1 MATDT
6 SCEAG
11 HRRGIATQRPR
22 DLSMC
27 TPRHQ
32 ACGDRQQQLGTFQ
45 VVGTGE
51 GPQGETASA
60 GGANE
65 TGIPSLRVGLRTI
78 GAVSGAA
85 VSLLGVMVQALGP
98 GAMRRSES
106 VDSSAFH
113 RLARN
118 AHIGRGRAR
127 AIPIR
132 AAAVYGDSAG
142 SQDRSD
148 RMRTSCPDRSGRR
161 WTTTCAPPWGDPVI
175 RVTVRPRSYR
185 RRSQPRP

>member
-27 TPRHQ
+27 TPRDQ
-32 ACGDRQQQLGTFQ
+32 SGGDRQQQLGTFQ

-60 GGANE
+60 GGTNE

-113 RLARN
+113 RLVRN

-127 AIPIR
+127 AIPIC

-161 WTTTCAPPWGDPVI
+161 RTTTCAPPW
-175 RVTVRPRSYR
+175 R
-185 RRSQPRP
+185 RWEEWSFGTATFRTK